1 MRATSSYR
9 HAVAMLERADLAENV
24 VRERRLERSGSICFP
39 ITRAAI
45 TMKSQSIEITQP
57 VSREGYQTLRAI

>member
-24 VRERRLERSGSICFP
+24 VRERRLERSGSIP
-39 ITRAAI
+39 ITRATI

-57 VSREGYQTLRAI
+57 FSREGYQTLRAI